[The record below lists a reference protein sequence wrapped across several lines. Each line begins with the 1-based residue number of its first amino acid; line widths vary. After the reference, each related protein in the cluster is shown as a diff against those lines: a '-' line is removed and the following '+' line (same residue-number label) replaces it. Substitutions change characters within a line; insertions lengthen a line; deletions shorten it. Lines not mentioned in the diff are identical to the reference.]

1 MLKNFI
7 SVTFRNIIRQKAF
20 SVITILGFSIGLG
33 IFILISSFGVTEL
46 TFDNFHENAKNIY
59 RVTTHEESEGNN
71 QIIYGI
77 TSGPLVKSLKED
89 FPEVSHSVRIT
100 TMGARFRTKQGN
112 EEQEPETIR
121 GYVLGADPDFFK
133 MFNFPILQG
142 NDKTPLIDP
151 NGVYISEDFAQR
163 LFGEENPI
171 GKPIYFVNYEDKY
184 VAGILKDP
192 PINSHIRFSAIY
204 PIDLERNPIWWD
216 SWTNAALAGYIQVED
231 GINIH
236 ELQEKIT
243 VLSHEKGFAKIWNA
257 EFIPMK
263 DMHLKSE
270 HLSFNLLN
278 SGHKNPASIFTS
290 LAIAFLVLLI
300 ASFNYVNLTTAKA
313 LRRAR
318 EVGIRKVIGGQR
330 RQVMCQFLA
339 ESIFITYIST
349 IFALIIL
356 EIFIPMMETPYGS
369 LFDLLEVNY
378 LLIGVLIIPL
388 IIGLL
393 AGLYPAMIM
402 SNYKPIVVLKGTF
415 LKSKKGLALRK
426 ILVVGQ
432 FTITISLISA
442 LLIAGQHMKFL
453 KNVDLGYDRQ
463 DVYLLS
469 DLDLPDQRNA
479 FKDQLASIPGVT
491 YATAIGN
498 LPGGTLQKYQVKT
511 FAESGEKD
519 GMYDRLI
526 IDDNLIPALNIT
538 LIKGRNFS
546 RNYSSDTLRSVILNE
561 TAVKLSGWDDPIG
574 KKVKLFNEDETTEER
589 EVIGVV
595 KDFNFTTVK
604 RRVNPMF
611 IVYDHRPYQIMV
623 KLDGN
628 NNEKTLERITA
639 QYHEFDPEHDIEIE
653 SFDDQFSY
661 QFFRERDFS
670 DQIRAFSIVA
680 IVISCMGL
688 LGLSSFMTEQRT
700 KEIGI
705 RKVMGASSRT
715 ITWLLTTNF
724 LKWVLAAN
732 LLAIPI
738 TWYAMSKWIH
748 GFMYHSSINP
758 LVFVLSGIVVLLIA
772 IFTVSF
778 QTIRAANLNP
788 VKSIKYE

>member
-100 TMGARFRTKQGN
+100 TMGARFRTEQGN
-112 EEQEPETIR
+112 EEQESETIH

-278 SGHKNPASIFTS
+278 AGHKNPASIFTS